1 MEDIIKK
8 WKEAKISYANF
19 EFNCGGDSMND
30 TDLIFY
36 VDNGNKIEVSSEISS
51 YFDDDIY
58 NHVEFYVNS
67 DGHYLGET
75 GTVRITLNESGDD
88 VEYSKSS
95 MSQYSESC
103 EGTIE
108 CPITKEQAEFI
119 TEYISGLSKDAWD
132 NPHTDFK
139 KDFILTEEHENL
151 IQELHDSF
159 FDHAVNWQP
168 DDVYGDVEDESQT
181 YNISTEDSDTIH
193 IYEKDNQF
201 YINLNVGCRVYTES
215 EMY

>member
-19 EFNCGGDSMND
+19 EFDCGGDSMND

-36 VDNGNKIEVSSEISS
+36 DDNGNEINVSSEISS

-58 NHVEFYVNS
+58 NHVQFYVNS

-95 MSQYSESC
+95 MSQYSESF
-103 EGTIE
+103 EETIQ

-119 TEYISGLSKDAWD
+119 TEYISGLSKNAWD
-132 NPHTDFK
+132 TPHTDFK
-139 KDFILTEEHENL
+139 KDFILTEKHEKV
-151 IQELHDSF
+151 IQELHDLF
-159 FDHAVNWQP
+159 YDHV
-168 DDVYGDVEDESQT
+168 VYWNPECDGDIEDESQS
-181 YNISTEDSDTIH
+181 YNTSTEDGDTIH
-193 IYEKDNQF
+193 IYEEDNQF
-201 YINLNVGCRVYTES
+201 YINLNVGCRVFTES